1 MDSPAV
7 DTDSPAVNDA
17 VIGGGSVHRMD
28 SPAVDDAVVGG
39 GEAVSTS
46 TTPFSPADAAA
57 SVAASKTITQPS
69 TPSRSADTQP
79 TAASPTDAS
88 RRSSPRRDPRASVL
102 EIRTTV
108 NLRTLADVESGFESG
123 CKQDTSGLPKGP
135 WKSFQDA
142 LADIAKHARNLS
154 TDGGGW
160 SVKMQGVKQGN
171 SKGGIKKDIRCSKY
185 LKVAEGGQGL
195 RKSVGRGCEC
205 KWKVT
210 LEECIDK
217 NNNGDL
223 CWSYRSANLTHTDH
237 DLAQRTTELMAEGDK
252 FIPTDLE
259 ILAEAMH
266 LANISAADIH
276 HTLRRNAEKQNIPI
290 TFDYKYIA
298 NRFKPTTVEKTMDA
312 SNFYDRLEERKKQ
325 GLAGSIRLDSAGRL
339 ESAFWQVKGS
349 EDHYARALECN
360 VLLFDTTFNTNKYGM
375 KLGCL
380 TTISETGKTIILA
393 CSLVQS
399 ESIESFLWVFEMFL
413 ECFKVRPAVI
423 FTDGDPAMHNA
434 IKQVLPETV
443 HLLCTYHLSLNLHT
457 HFCSLFPPLKK
468 GETGGGGWK
477 KFKSKWWSIAL
488 NHERSSCSNFDAE
501 WAELLEM
508 LPAEPENEKAAKRY
522 QDALTWL
529 EGLKKKSPQWA
540 ARFTWAFATY
550 CAHSTQ
556 RAEVIHSFLK
566 KYLSSNFLLVTLL
579 KSVDD
584 YAEDSEFRSELQTLR
599 RTLVHASQAFA
610 ESPIVNWARRH
621 LQPYAVDI
629 LIGQV
634 QMMQMYTAQAHPT
647 NTAMY
652 IVSRVTL
659 PDQAPPTE
667 LTFTTDEATAFEL
680 GVGEHVHTHPTTHNT
695 TRRDCSCQFPTNARL
710 PCVHT
715 MVVWYQLGI
724 TNYDSVKDV
733 FGDHWL
739 LHDKDEM
746 QQRVDKLRQY
756 PSVRQS
762 VPDNDNDTDTDW
774 NDMTQYDRHKL
785 LADDYRNI
793 IHAVSH
799 DPQLARALYS
809 YNATLREMVL
819 DRSIIGGRG
828 SGGKGGGRGDGKGRG
843 GGGRG
848 GGGGGRGHSHGGR
861 GHSRSGRGQGQG
873 DGKIGESVGGSG
885 DKIGGDGS
893 PSEVAGTAPPGKDP
907 NWEGMT
913 VDQLTRICNQH
924 QLRVTGRKHDL
935 IARLIKAGV
944 QPVANATGP
953 PVILNPLCKKTRG
966 RPQSK
971 RQESI
976 GKEWGVPRTSGRKR
990 KSR

>member
-1 MDSPAV
+1 M
-7 DTDSPAVNDA
+7 
-17 VIGGGSVHRMD
+17 
-28 SPAVDDAVVGG
+28 
-39 GEAVSTS
+39 
-46 TTPFSPADAAA
+46 
-57 SVAASKTITQPS
+57 
-69 TPSRSADTQP
+69 
-79 TAASPTDAS
+79 
-88 RRSSPRRDPRASVL
+88 
-102 EIRTTV
+102 
-108 NLRTLADVESGFESG
+108 
-123 CKQDTSGLPKGP
+123 
-135 WKSFQDA
+135 
-142 LADIAKHARNLS
+142 
-154 TDGGGW
+154 
-160 SVKMQGVKQGN
+160 
-171 SKGGIKKDIRCSKY
+171 
-185 LKVAEGGQGL
+185 
-195 RKSVGRGCEC
+195 
-205 KWKVT
+205 
-210 LEECIDK
+210 
-217 NNNGDL
+217 
-223 CWSYRSANLTHTDH
+223 
-237 DLAQRTTELMAEGDK
+237 
-252 FIPTDLE
+252 
-259 ILAEAMH
+259 
-266 LANISAADIH
+266 
-276 HTLRRNAEKQNIPI
+276 
-290 TFDYKYIA
+290 
-298 NRFKPTTVEKTMDA
+298 
-312 SNFYDRLEERKKQ
+312 
-325 GLAGSIRLDSAGRL
+325 
-339 ESAFWQVKGS
+339 
-349 EDHYARALECN
+349 
-360 VLLFDTTFNTNKYGM
+360 
-375 KLGCL
+375 
-380 TTISETGKTIILA
+380 
-393 CSLVQS
+393 
-399 ESIESFLWVFEMFL
+399 
-413 ECFKVRPAVI
+413 
-423 FTDGDPAMHNA
+423 
-434 IKQVLPETV
+434 
-443 HLLCTYHLSLNLHT
+443 
-457 HFCSLFPPLKK
+457 
-468 GETGGGGWK
+468 
-477 KFKSKWWSIAL
+477 
-488 NHERSSCSNFDAE
+488 
-501 WAELLEM
+501 
-508 LPAEPENEKAAKRY
+508 
-522 QDALTWL
+522 
-529 EGLKKKSPQWA
+529 
-540 ARFTWAFATY
+540 
-550 CAHSTQ
+550 
-556 RAEVIHSFLK
+556 
-566 KYLSSNFLLVTLL
+566 TLL

-695 TRRDCSCQFPTNARL
+695 TRSDCSCQFPTNARL

-724 TNYDSVKDV
+724 NNYDSVKDV

-848 GGGGGRGHSHGGR
+848 GGGGGRGHSRGGR

-924 QLRVTGRKHDL
+924 QLIVTGRKHDL

>member
-276 HTLRRNAEKQNIPI
+276 HTLRRNAEEQNIPI

-508 LPAEPENEKAAKRY
+508 LPAKPENEKAAKRY

-566 KYLSSNFLLVTLL
+566 KYLSSNFLLVMLL

-584 YAEDSEFRSELQTLR
+584 YAEDSKFRSELQTLR

-695 TRRDCSCQFPTNARL
+695 TRSDCSCQFPTNARL

-724 TNYDSVKDV
+724 TNYESVKEV

-756 PSVRQS
+756 TSVRQS
-762 VPDNDNDTDTDW
+762 VPDNDNDSDTDW

-799 DPQLARALYS
+799 DPQLAHALYS

-828 SGGKGGGRGDGKGRG
+828 SGNKGGGRGDGKGRG

-848 GGGGGRGHSHGGR
+848 GGGGGRGHSRGGR

-873 DGKIGESVGGSG
+873 DGQIGESVGGSG